1 MVNIRYNKKAKKS
14 QIKEFESFHEKG
26 LKLSNECENLEIKN
40 FEHLN
45 MIVVNFD
52 LNNYNFAKNLYNQNF
67 WVENFF
73 VSYFQHDE
81 LPEYIELKN
90 VTYENGNYNVTMVV
104 YYQNLEPEKI
114 QEIFEK
120 HNSDLNNFMEKA
132 KI

>member
-45 MIVVNFD
+45 TFVVNFD
-52 LNNYNFAKNLYNQNF
+52 LNNYNFTKNLYDQNF
-67 WVENFF
+67 WIENFF
-73 VSYFQHDE
+73 FSYFQHDE
-81 LPEYIELKN
+81 LPDYIELKN
-90 VTYENGNYNVTMVV
+90 VTYENGNYNVTMIV
-104 YYQNLEPEKI
+104 YYQNLEPSKI
-114 QEIFEK
+114 QEIFEN

-132 KI
+132 KN